1 MLPFAASY
9 RFVSSNIQA
18 EDIQDQAGHRGGLT
32 RSESQELLLVEAE
45 NDLGE
50 FCDLIGEDEQAPEER
65 EDELAVTINIY
76 IIYTNQQSSS

>member
-1 MLPFAASY
+1 M
-9 RFVSSNIQA
+9 
-18 EDIQDQAGHRGGLT
+18 T